1 MMRVEM
7 LLAVSLLVAL
17 GTALAGAR
25 AVRVT
30 RWLVLAAPLL
40 AIITG
45 AQHLMQPAGGASPEP
60 FFGLGQSGAVAW
72 LAPGIMEIGP
82 AVDAVSAVMLLVVGI
97 VAAMVVIF
105 SVGYMAEDRSQ
116 ARYFALLSA
125 FTGAMS
131 GLVVARSLLELFIAW
146 ELVGACSYLLIGF
159 WFHKPSAARAA
170 VKAFLVTRVGDV
182 GLLLALALLWKATG
196 TLGLAEVMRAVP
208 TLDSGTTTTI
218 ALLLFVGAAGK
229 SAQFPLHIWL
239 PDAMEGP
246 TPVSALIHA
255 ATMVAAGVFLVV
267 RTWPVFEASPT
278 ARLVVLVIGCVTALG
293 AAAAAIPQTDIK
305 RVLAYSTISQLGFM
319 FAALGAGAWQ
329 AAFFHL
335 VTHAAFK
342 SLLFLASG
350 SVIHGSG
357 TQDLREMGG
366 LRTAMPVT
374 AAVWTI
380 GIVALAGIPPLAGF
394 FSKDAIVDSVLS
406 AAPVAGVALLLAS
419 ACTALY
425 AFRATRL
432 AFAGTFRGA
441 GHPHESPL
449 TMTVPLVVLAVLAA
463 GLGAAQAWFAH
474 IFGGH
479 GELAL
484 PVALTSTAIAIVFG
498 YAGWKVG
505 VPGQADGPAAGAAP
519 WWGFLRSGYGVDGL
533 VMRFASWTERSASVA
548 VARFD
553 RAVVDGA
560 VMSVPRAVRAL
571 GAVMNG
577 MQTGEGPL
585 YASLTAVGAALL
597 VGIALWMG
605 R

>member
-1 MMRVEM
+1 
-7 LLAVSLLVAL
+7 
-17 GTALAGAR
+17 
-25 AVRVT
+25 
-30 RWLVLAAPLL
+30 
-40 AIITG
+40 
-45 AQHLMQPAGGASPEP
+45 
-60 FFGLGQSGAVAW
+60 
-72 LAPGIMEIGP
+72 MEVGP
-82 AVDAVSAVMLLVVGI
+82 ALDAVSAVMLLVVGV
-97 VAAMVVIF
+97 VAAMVIVF

-182 GLLLALALLWKATG
+182 GLLLALALLWKETG
-196 TLGLAEVMRAVP
+196 TLGLAEVMQAVP
-208 TLDSGTTTTI
+208 TLEAGTITTI

-342 SLLFLASG
+342 SLLFLGSG
-350 SVIHGSG
+350 SVIHGAG

-366 LRTAMPVT
+366 LRKAMPVT
-374 AAVWTI
+374 AVAWTI
-380 GIVALAGIPPLAGF
+380 GIVALTGLPPLAGF

-406 AAPVAGVALLLAS
+406 AAPAAGVALLLAS

-441 GHPHESPL
+441 GHPHESPM
-449 TMTVPLVVLAVLAA
+449 TMTLPLAVLAVLAA
-463 GLGAAQAWFAH
+463 GLGAAQGWFAH

-479 GELAL
+479 AELAL
-484 PVALTSTAIAIVFG
+484 PVALTSTVIAIVF
-498 YAGWKVG
+498 ALVGWKVG
-505 VPGQADGPAAGAAP
+505 VPQQADGPAAGTAP
-519 WWGFLRSGYGVDGL
+519 WWLYVRSGYGVDGL

-560 VMSVPRAVRAL
+560 VMSVPKAVRAL
-571 GAVMNG
+571 GRVVND

-585 YASLTAVGAALL
+585 YASLTAVGALLL
-597 VGIALWMG
+597 VAIALWVG